1 VKLPSWIRLPATPV
15 PTTRL
20 SVAVAALALLSVP
33 PLLFG
38 VAPDRVALAWAGLTA
53 LAAALITFD
62 LARALLL
69 LRRHPLKLRRRLPK
83 VLSLGVPQRVEL
95 QLDNPGPRAWHGEL
109 FDGLDPSFD
118 STALPLAVALPA
130 AGGIHTHYELRP
142 HTRGAA
148 TLAPARVRL
157 QSGWRLWDLQLQLGE
172 AQALRVFPNFAAVAG
187 YAWLAGQ
194 HRLSEIGIKTSAA
207 RGVGTDFHSMADYQ
221 EGDPVRHV
229 DWRASVRRGRPVV
242 RRYQDERDQRVVCL
256 LDCGRRMRADEGSTG
271 PGGSHF
277 DHALN
282 ALILLAY
289 VALKGGDE
297 VGVRTFGHPAG
308 AGRQLA
314 PRKGMATLDGL
325 LAALHDLQ
333 PGIDH
338 SDYLAAAR
346 DLMQHETRRSLVI
359 VVTNCRD
366 DDLPELLP
374 ALRLLRT
381 RHLVL
386 VASLRERALDELVHT
401 PLTSGTQAAEV
412 AAAHWFRQAR
422 DDAMRRLA
430 AQHALVV
437 DVEPQHLAAALVERY
452 QAVKATHRL

>member
-1 VKLPSWIRLPATPV
+1 MPATPV
-15 PTTRL
+15 PTPRL
-20 SVAVAALALLSVP
+20 GIAAGALALLSVP
-33 PLLFG
+33 PLLLG
-38 VAPDRVALAWAGLTA
+38 VSPRQVMLAWAGLA
-53 LAAALITFD
+53 FAGAALVMFD
-62 LARALLL
+62 LAVALLR
-69 LRRHPLKLRRRLPK
+69 LRRHPLQLRRRLPK
-83 VLSLGVPQRVEL
+83 VLSLGVPQKVEL
-95 QLDNPGPRAWHGEL
+95 QLDNPGPHAWRGQF
-109 FDGLDPSFD
+109 FDGLDPGFD
-118 STALPLAVALPA
+118 STALPLALALPA

-142 HTRGAA
+142 RARGAA
-148 TLAPARVRL
+148 VLEPARVRL
-157 QSGWRLWDLQLQLGE
+157 LSRWRLWELQFELGE
-172 AQALRVFPNFAAVAG
+172 RQALRVFPNFAAVAG

-194 HRLSEIGIKTSAA
+194 HRLSEIGIKSSAA

-229 DWRASVRRGRPVV
+229 DWRASLRRGRPVV

-297 VGVRTFGHPAG
+297 VGVRTFGHRAG
-308 AGRQLA
+308 AGKQLA

-333 PGIDH
+333 PGIEH

-346 DLMQHETRRSLVI
+346 DLMQNETRRSLVI

-386 VASLRERALDELVHT
+386 LASLRERAMDELLTT
-401 PLTSGTQAAEV
+401 PLSSSKQAAEV
-412 AAAHWFRQAR
+412 ATTHWFRQAR

-437 DVEPQHLAAALVERY
+437 DVEPQQLAAALVERY
-452 QAVKATHRL
+452 QAVKASHRL